1 MIMKKYLLLACIVCL
16 FASCAKKNPIVFQ
29 KKSADSEVNLSLD
42 TNGSFLYT
50 ATSTKGINFRE
61 EGTYT
66 IEDSVLILRFRF
78 ESYEKD
84 CYAIPLPNDTS
95 LILNHKGK
103 IVLFPLVKVIP
114 GIGVVWN
121 NNTELMDSL
130 VRLSK
135 TETFDKLIGA
145 RYFKRVSGDMSLI
158 FNGDWHISPYYDKQ
172 K

>member
-1 MIMKKYLLLACIVCL
+1 MKKLLFIIGLVLL
-16 FASCAKKNPIVFQ
+16 FSSCAKKNPIVFQ
-29 KKSADSEVNLSLD
+29 KKSAESEVNLSLD
-42 TNGSFLYT
+42 TNGTFLYT
-50 ATSTKGINFRE
+50 AQSTKGVDFRE

-84 CYAIPLPNDTS
+84 CYEVPLPNDTS
-95 LILNHKGK
+95 LILKHKGK

-121 NNTELMDSL
+121 NNAELMDSL
-130 VRLSK
+130 VQLSK

-145 RYFKRVSGDMSLI
+145 RYFEKVSGDMSLI
-158 FNGDWHISPYYDKQ
+158 FNGNWHVSPFYDK